1 MWGAGTAIGE
11 LPPYFM
17 ARASAMSARDHKPI
31 NYDDV
36 GGVED
41 EEELEEF
48 EHLLE
53 LEKSGK
59 VKLNLLDRMRLAV
72 FKIIRK
78 VFNSLILNNNT
89 LTTYRLL

>member
-1 MWGAGTAIGE
+1 
-11 LPPYFM
+11 M
-17 ARASAMSARDHKPI
+17 ARASSMSSRDHKPI
-31 NYDDV
+31 
-36 GGVED
+36 D
-41 EEELEEF
+41 EEEEKDEELEEF

-78 VFNSLILNNNT
+78 VGHTAFIT
-89 LTTYRLL
+89 KKIE